1 MDLYAYCGNNPVIN
15 VDSSVHFVF
24 IILFVAAFVGL
35 GVPFGLS
42 ALTQAAFNN
51 GHVNSQ

>member
-1 MDLYAYCGNNPVIN
+1 MN

-35 GVPFGLS
+35 CVSFGVS

-51 GHVNSQ
+51 GHVSACATL